1 MTLSLKVFPIAL
13 LLILSTFASAQTTG
27 GNWGAWLESASDARN
42 TALGHAGAG
51 LADDVWAARANPAGL
66 GQMLEGQANFT
77 YAQPFADVSDIS
89 FGSLGVARPLI
100 AGSFTPGT
108 FALNVSYFHAAGIP
122 EANYSGAT
130 GRTFSDNDLEI
141 IISWGKGFGEDFETK
156 KPNDFF
162 VGTNFKLYSQKVGDY
177 HAKAFGMDVG
187 ILQKP
192 IPELSW
198 GVNLRNLVPPAS
210 RFAELGDLAPTTFV
224 GGLSGNLCK
233 LFTLTGEGSVDSDL
247 IYDAA
252 AGLEVKLAGMFAL
265 RGGYR
270 LSDEAPAF
278 GAGVRSG
285 KLGLDYAGVLNQ
297 DLGIGHRLTF
307 NLWF

>member
-1 MTLSLKVFPIAL
+1 MTIRLHVL
-13 LLILSTFASAQTTG
+13 LTVIFLFLYSFTFAQTTG
-27 GNWGAWLESASDARN
+27 GNWGAWLESAYDARS
-42 TALGHAGAG
+42 TALGRAGVG

-89 FGSLGVARPLI
+89 FGSMGVAKPLI

-108 FALNVSYFHAAGIP
+108 FALNISYFNAGGIP
-122 EANYSGAT
+122 EAYAGGTT

-141 IISWGKGFGEDFETK
+141 LISWGKGFGEDYETK

-198 GVNLRNLVPPAS
+198 GINLRNLVPPAS

-224 GGLSGNLCK
+224 AGLSSK
-233 LFTLTGEGSVDSDL
+233 LFSLLTLTAEGSVDSDL

-252 AGLEVKLAGMFAL
+252 GGLEIRLANMFAL

-270 LSDEAPAF
+270 ISDEAPDF
-278 GAGVRSG
+278 GAGVRVG
-285 KLGLDYAGVLNQ
+285 KMGLDYAGVLNT
-297 DLGIGHRLTF
+297 DLGIGHRLTL

>member
-1 MTLSLKVFPIAL
+1 MTIRLKVLLTVIFL
-13 LLILSTFASAQTTG
+13 LLYSFAFGQTTG

-66 GQMLEGQANFT
+66 GQLLEGQANFT

-108 FALNVSYFHAAGIP
+108 FALNVSYFNAGGIP
-122 EANYSGAT
+122 EAYAGGTT

-141 IISWGKGFGEDFETK
+141 LISWGKGFGEDFETK

-210 RFAELGDLAPTTFV
+210 RFAELGDLAPTAFV
-224 GGLSGNLCK
+224 GGLSGKICN
-233 LFTLTGEGSVDSDL
+233 LFTLTAEGSIDSDL

-252 AGLEVKLAGMFAL
+252 GGLEFKLVNMFAL

-285 KLGLDYAGVLNQ
+285 KVGLDYAGVINQ